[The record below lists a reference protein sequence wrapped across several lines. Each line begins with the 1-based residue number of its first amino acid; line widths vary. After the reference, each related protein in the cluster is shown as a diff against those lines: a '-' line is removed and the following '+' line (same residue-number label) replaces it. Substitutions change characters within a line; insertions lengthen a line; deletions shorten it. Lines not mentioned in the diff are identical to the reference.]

1 MVCLLPVAGAVFSCD
16 GVLLGAGDAAFL
28 RNVTAAAAFCSYLPM
43 IWLSYSFHW
52 GLAGLWGGF
61 VLFIMVRAVAGL
73 IRQWRGKWIIY
84 GTPEELA

>member
-1 MVCLLPVAGAVFSCD
+1 
-16 GVLLGAGDAAFL
+16 
-28 RNVTAAAAFCSYLPM
+28 M